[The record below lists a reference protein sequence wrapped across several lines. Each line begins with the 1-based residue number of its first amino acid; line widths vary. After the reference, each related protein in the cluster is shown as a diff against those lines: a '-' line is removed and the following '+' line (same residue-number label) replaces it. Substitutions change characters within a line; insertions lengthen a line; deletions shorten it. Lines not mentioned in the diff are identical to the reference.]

1 MSRAILGIDPGKD
14 GALVLL
20 RGREVLAATRTR
32 DLIGAAKWQAA
43 HARATGWLRSA
54 HAEHWIDLAVLELYG
69 GRSGEGRGSLL
80 TVGVGWGMWL
90 GAVSA
95 LGIPVRTPASASW
108 TADMFRG
115 IAGEGKELSVSRAS
129 QELPDLV
136 LMPGRTR
143 KPHDGLADAACL
155 AMWGAANSS

>member
-20 RGREVLAATRTR
+20 RGREVLAAVRTSE
-32 DLIGAAKWQAA
+32 LIGSAKWQAA
-43 HARATGWLRSA
+43 HPLATGWLRSA
-54 HAEHWIDLAVLELYG
+54 HAAHRIDLAVLELFA
-69 GRSGEGRGSLL
+69 GRSGRKGAAGSML
-80 TVGVGWGMWL
+80 TIGVGWGLWL

-108 TADMFRG
+108 TADLFRG
-115 IAGEGKELSVSRAS
+115 VAGEGKERAVSLAM
-129 QELPDLV
+129 QEVPDLD
-136 LMPGRTR
+136 LTPGRAR

-155 AMWGAANSS
+155 ALWGEKS

>member
-54 HAEHWIDLAVLELYG
+54 HAEHRIDLAVLELAA
-69 GRSGEGRGSLL
+69 GRPGEGRGSAL
-80 TVGVGWGMWL
+80 TTGIGWGLWL

-95 LGIPVRTPASASW
+95 LGIPVRTPASVSW
-108 TADMFRG
+108 TADLFRG
-115 IAGEGKELSVSRAS
+115 VAGEGKERAVSLAM
-129 QELPDLV
+129 QEVPDLDLV
-136 LMPGRTR
+136 PGRAR

-155 AMWGAANSS
+155 ALWGERL